1 MRGLLAM
8 GVLLAALSL
17 PGFSSTAWAAAEKTV
32 KSGKTGK
39 RLDNVNRAL
48 GKARE
53 KAGRLKEKA
62 DVIEQDLARLRRDM
76 VAAAKIIQAQE
87 ARASGLL
94 KALETLKR
102 EEAGMKAVLASSRGQ
117 MASVLVAL
125 QRVAR
130 YPPEALM
137 MQPVSPADTVRSAIL
152 LRAAV
157 PEIKRRAF
165 RLREDMESLGQARRE
180 MSEKQTQLAAVVD
193 GLDAERKRLAVL
205 FGQKTALKHRTLAE
219 RRTEA
224 RRVKSLAGEA
234 ATLRDLLNR
243 LNKAR
248 PKRITKAAPGTAK
261 PPLSTVK
268 PRQKE
273 AMAAAE
279 PSGNV
284 SVTVTGLPAGLTGAP
299 ISSQRGKLPS
309 PVIGRIVG
317 RFGQTLGT
325 GLNRKG
331 MKLETTSGAQ
341 VVVPYEGRVV
351 YAGTFRG
358 YGELLIIEHGE
369 GYHSLLS
376 GLARIDSTMGQWVV
390 SGEPVGVMGRSKRRN
405 PVLYVELRRNGQP
418 INPLPWLS
426 AKR

>member
-1 MRGLLAM
+1 MAVSGTK
-8 GVLLAALSL
+8 VLSAIGKGLAAVVLISAMSL
-17 PGFSSTAWAAAEKTV
+17 PAGAGEGQEKSA
-32 KSGKTGK
+32 KGGKTGK
-39 RLDNVNRAL
+39 RLEEVNRAL
-48 GKARE
+48 GQAQKKAR
-53 KAGRLKEKA
+53 RLKKKA
-62 DVIEQDLARLRRDM
+62 DEVEQDLARLRRDM

-87 ARASGLL
+87 SRASGLIKALAGL
-94 KALETLKR
+94 KA
-102 EEAGMKAVLASSRGQ
+102 EEDAKVSRLVANRGH

-137 MQPVSPADTVRSAIL
+137 MQPISPADTVRSAIL

-165 RLREDMESLGQARRE
+165 RLREDLESLGKAR
-180 MSEKQTQLAAVVD
+180 SEISQKQVQLTAITE
-193 GLDAERKRLAVL
+193 GLEAERKRLAVL
-205 FGQKTALKHRTLAE
+205 FGQKTVLKHRTLAE

-224 RRVKSLAGEA
+224 RRLKSLAGEA
-234 ATLRDLLNR
+234 STLRDLLKK

-248 PKRITKAAPGTAK
+248 PKTVARPPSPGKTLPGAAK
-261 PPLSTVK
+261 P
-268 PRQKE
+268 
-273 AMAAAE
+273 A
-279 PSGNV
+279 
-284 SVTVTGLPAGLTGAP
+284 GLPSATVAGLPVGLTGAP
-299 ISSQRGKLPS
+299 ISTQRGKLPP

-325 GLNRKG
+325 GLTRKG
-331 MKLETTSGAQ
+331 MKLQTTPGAQ
-341 VVVPYEGRVV
+341 VVAPYEGRIV
-351 YAGTFRG
+351 YAGKFRG

-376 GLARIDSTMGQWVV
+376 GLARIDSTMGQWVI
-390 SGEPVGVMGRSKRRN
+390 SGEPVGVMGRSDRRK
-405 PVLYVELRRNGQP
+405 PVLYVELRRNGHP